1 MIDSKKIR
9 KDFPMYENHIK
20 MQKHDL
26 VYLDNASTTFKP
38 YAVLKAE
45 EDYNTRYTSNTH
57 RGDYDLCF
65 YNDTKLAKV
74 RHTVAKFINAN
85 DDEVVFSNG
94 TTMSINL
101 VALGYAAKH
110 LTKDD
115 EILLTVAEHA
125 SNVLPWYKV
134 SEMTGCKIRF
144 IPLDKEGRI
153 TPENVQ
159 KTISKNTK
167 IVAVAHVSNVL
178 GFVNDIKEIAK
189 VVHKA
194 GAIIAVDG
202 AQSVPHMKID
212 VKDLDIDFLSFSG
225 HKMCGPTG
233 TGVLYGK
240 AKLLEETDPVFGGGG
255 MNVKFDTDISVKYL
269 PAPAKFEAG
278 TLHLEGIYGL
288 ETAVKYLEEIGME
301 NIEVL
306 EKNLRKYAISQLK
319 TIPDLVIYNEGA
331 EAGIITF
338 NKKGVFAQ
346 DLATYLNS
354 KGIAVRSGQHCAKM
368 LHHYL
373 KEIATVRMSISFY
386 TTKEDIDAL
395 VDALKNGGH
404 FLDAYFA

>member
-1 MIDSKKIR
+1 MIDSKQIR
-9 KDFPMYENHIK
+9 KDFPMFENHIK

-38 YAVLKAE
+38 HAVLKAE
-45 EDYNTRYTSNTH
+45 EYYYTRYTSNTH

-65 YNDTKLAKV
+65 YNDTKLAEV
-74 RHTVAKFINAN
+74 RHTVSKFINAN
-85 DDEVVFSNG
+85 DDEVVFTSG

-110 LTKDD
+110 LKEDD

-134 SEMTGCKIRF
+134 SEITRCKIRF
-144 IPLDKEGRI
+144 IPLENGRV

-159 KTISKNTK
+159 KTLSKHTK
-167 IVAVAHVSNVL
+167 IVAIAHVSNVL
-178 GFVNDIKEIAK
+178 GYVSDIKAISK
-189 VVHKA
+189 VVHDA
-194 GAIIAVDG
+194 GAIISVDG

-240 AKLLEETDPVFGGGG
+240 ADLLKETDPVFGGGG

-288 ETAVKYLEEIGME
+288 EAAVNYLEKIGME
-301 NIEVL
+301 NIEYF
-306 EKNLRKYAISQLK
+306 EKNLRKYAINELK
-319 TIPDLVIYNEGA
+319 KVPDLVIYNEDA

-373 KEIATVRMSISFY
+373 NEIATVRMSIYFY
-386 TTKEDIDAL
+386 TTKEDVDTL